1 MYKLPEKGFRFIS
14 EEEKRQIDWT
24 TIDLLSSFGYFV
36 ECDLYYP
43 DQIHNSTKDFPL
55 CPENIEITYD
65 MLSPFQKMCLQQ
77 IYGRHSYRQRK
88 LTASFLPRHQM

>member
-43 DQIHNSTKDFPL
+43 YQIHNSIKDFPL
-55 CPENIEITYD
+55 CPENIDITYD
-65 MLSPFQKMCLQQ
+65 MHSSFQKMYLQN
-77 IYGRHSYRQRK
+77 IYGRQSYKQK
-88 LTASFLPRHQM
+88 S